1 MCVIKYKLQ
10 FKEWV
15 SFLINGMYNT
25 EKNDSAKGKINDRF
39 ATNPPHSIRPYI
51 HMHVEWNR
59 FLRANRLTVCVFPR
73 TVSNA
78 PPRRCTRHAAELI
91 ANRVFPFINPRRMF
105 NGGELNFSK
114 LTAYKTAFGR
124 GTIPYKAL
132 PRHRRKGRTKVNLS
146 TVRSPGINNVINRRS
161 VKALSATVAAKVQRS
176 GGREG
181 EKVFNFVGE
190 KIISFH
196 IPSHCRAH
204 TDV

>member
-1 MCVIKYKLQ
+1 
-10 FKEWV
+10 
-15 SFLINGMYNT
+15 
-25 EKNDSAKGKINDRF
+25 
-39 ATNPPHSIRPYI
+39 
-51 HMHVEWNR
+51 
-59 FLRANRLTVCVFPR
+59 
-73 TVSNA
+73 
-78 PPRRCTRHAAELI
+78 
-91 ANRVFPFINPRRMF
+91 MF

-132 PRHRRKGRTKVNLS
+132 PRRRRRRKGRTKVNLS

-161 VKALSATVAAKVQRS
+161 VKALSATAAAKVQRS

-190 KIISFH
+190 KNHFLPY
-196 IPSHCRAH
+196 IPSHCGAH